1 MHAYVSLLACCHV
14 NVKSTQQPELH
25 ISDSCQIRHLFEAE
39 STSLTAAGFRVTR
52 KLLKEAQHQVVL
64 LANENRQLN
73 GVRERAVMPAWSSA
87 TLGANLV
94 EFNTTQVSISFAST
108 SA

>member
-1 MHAYVSLLACCHV
+1 M
-14 NVKSTQQPELH
+14 
-25 ISDSCQIRHLFEAE
+25 
-39 STSLTAAGFRVTR
+39 
-52 KLLKEAQHQVVL
+52 VL

-94 EFNTTQVSISFAST
+94 EFKTTQVSLDVAT
-108 SA
+108 MLA

>member
-1 MHAYVSLLACCHV
+1 MLSCDCHRHPANCELDMLYSSQITHVSHARGSSLSAAC
-14 NVKSTQQPELH
+14 
-25 ISDSCQIRHLFEAE
+25 
-39 STSLTAAGFRVTR
+39 FRVTR

-94 EFNTTQVSISFAST
+94 EFKTTQVSLISAT
-108 SA
+108 ISA

>member
-1 MHAYVSLLACCHV
+1 ML
-14 NVKSTQQPELH
+14 N
-25 ISDSCQIRHLFEAE
+25 
-39 STSLTAAGFRVTR
+39 TAFVPCSVTR

-94 EFNTTQVSISFAST
+94 EFKDTQVSPSLLLISPVCLLEEQFMHT
-108 SA
+108 GHLNT